1 MSLVKTLYPKGLAM
15 CLQFSMYIVLVI
27 LLKCD
32 YFAKFTILYLVNLF
46 CLNQDVQDLRMYRMF
61 FLYSSTSSEIAI
73 ILISQNIKIKYYPVD
88 PLIL

>member
-1 MSLVKTLYPKGLAM
+1 MFFLYSSTSSEIA
-15 CLQFSMYIVLVI
+15 
-27 LLKCD
+27 
-32 YFAKFTILYLVNLF
+32 F

-73 ILISQNIKIKYYPVD
+73 ILISQNIKIKYYPVN